1 MNIKINIIKE
11 EKETLI
17 KELEY
22 KPSPEKE
29 QKRNNILKIFKTI
42 FDGNNDYFASDEF
55 IINTYDDFNSSYDPA
70 RGAFT
75 VTLIPYELNAAEIG
89 SLRRKWWYSKLL
101 KTLRSYF
108 SEKER
113 LSHSNA
119 KKRSLWNS
127 FDSFV
132 LEDLAEM
139 MEMFRSGEGFP
150 GDGKIKLKFKWSD
163 KVEKDFGLSQTV
175 SDYDNSMRMRSA
187 QFQPQDLAPSAPVP
201 KSK

>member
-11 EKETLI
+11 EKETII
-17 KELEY
+17 KELDY
-22 KPSPEKE
+22 KPSREKE
-29 QKRNNILKIFKTI
+29 QKKNNILNMFRTI
-42 FDGNNDYFASDEF
+42 FEGADDYFASDEW
-55 IINTYDDFNSSYDPA
+55 ILDIYDDFDSSYDPTS
-70 RGAFT
+70 GAFT
-75 VTLIPYELNAAEIG
+75 VTLIPFDLNDKERS

-113 LSHSNA
+113 LSHSSA

-132 LEDLAEM
+132 LEDSAEM
-139 MEMFRSGEGFP
+139 MAMFRNGEGFP
-150 GDGKIKLKFKWSD
+150 EDGKIQLKFKWSD
-163 KVEKDFGLSQTV
+163 KVEKDFGFSQTV
-175 SDYDNSMRMRSA
+175 SDYDNSMRMRNA
-187 QFQPQDLAPSAPVP
+187 QFQPQDLAPAAPVP

>member
-11 EKETLI
+11 EKEIII
-17 KELEY
+17 KELDY
-22 KPSPEKE
+22 KPSREKE
-29 QKRNNILKIFKTI
+29 QKKNNILNMFRTI
-42 FDGNNDYFASDEF
+42 FEGTNDYFASDEW
-55 IINTYDDFNSSYDPA
+55 ILEIYDNFESSYDPTS
-70 RGAFT
+70 GAFT
-75 VTLIPYELNAAEIG
+75 VTLIPFDLDDKERS

-113 LSHSNA
+113 LSYSSA
-119 KKRSLWNS
+119 KKRSLWNK

-132 LEDLAEM
+132 LEDSTEM
-139 MEMFRSGEGFP
+139 MAMFRNGEGFP
-150 GDGKIKLKFKWSD
+150 EDGKIQLKFKWSD

-175 SDYDNSMRMRSA
+175 SDYDSSMRMRNA
-187 QFQPQDLAPSAPVP
+187 QFQPQDLAPAAPVP

>member
-11 EKETLI
+11 EKEIII
-17 KELEY
+17 KELDY
-22 KPSPEKE
+22 KPSREKE
-29 QKRNNILKIFKTI
+29 QKKNNILNMFRTI
-42 FDGNNDYFASDEF
+42 FEGTNDYFASDEW
-55 IINTYDDFNSSYDPA
+55 ILEIYDNFESSYDPTS
-70 RGAFT
+70 GAFT
-75 VTLIPYELNAAEIG
+75 VTLIPFDLDDKERS

-113 LSHSNA
+113 LSYSSA
-119 KKRSLWNS
+119 KKRSLWNK

-132 LEDLAEM
+132 LEDSTEM
-139 MEMFRSGEGFP
+139 MAMFRNGEGFP
-150 GDGKIKLKFKWSD
+150 EDGKIQLKFKWSD

-175 SDYDNSMRMRSA
+175 SDYDNSMRMRNT
-187 QFQPQDLAPSAPVP
+187 QFQPQDLAPAAPVP

>member
-22 KPSPEKE
+22 KPNPKKE

-42 FDGNNDYFASDEF
+42 LDGNNDYFASDEF
-55 IINTYDDFNSSYDPA
+55 ILNMYDDFSSSYDPTS
-70 RGAFT
+70 GAFT
-75 VTLIPYELNAAEIG
+75 VTLIPFELNAKEMA

-101 KTLRSYF
+101 KILRSYF

-119 KKRSLWNS
+119 KKRSLWNNY
-127 FDSFV
+127 DSFV
-132 LEDLAEM
+132 LEDSTEM
-139 MEMFRSGEGFP
+139 MAMFRNGEGFP
-150 GDGKIKLKFKWSD
+150 EDGKIQLKFKWSD

-187 QFQPQDLAPSAPVP
+187 QFQPQDLAAAAPAP